1 MGLDRP
7 TIVIRLAEGSRIRR
21 ARAAARL
28 RRGGAMTVEMFRHKK
43 FSEGNYAK
51 IARCLEIIQ
60 EVHGPRGQPEG
71 RRLLELLD
79 GEGL

>member
-1 MGLDRP
+1 
-7 TIVIRLAEGSRIRR
+7 
-21 ARAAARL
+21 
-28 RRGGAMTVEMFRHKK
+28 MTVEMFRHKK